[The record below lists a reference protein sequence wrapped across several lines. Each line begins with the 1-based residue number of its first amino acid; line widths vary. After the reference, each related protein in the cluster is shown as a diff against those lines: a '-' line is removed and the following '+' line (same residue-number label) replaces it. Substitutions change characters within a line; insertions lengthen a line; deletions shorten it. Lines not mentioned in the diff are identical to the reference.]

1 MPRLLIAED
10 NADFAS
16 ALGRKAE
23 GCGWQVTVCRDGT
36 ELVAELATSSPPAL
50 LLIDINMPELDG
62 IEAIQQIAAGPMARG
77 WRIRFMTGGPDVNAV
92 AARMIAGARDLN
104 VGKSLFKPFSMARFA
119 EELDREAELLA
130 DMEHPQRDDE
140 DRPA

>member
-10 NADFAS
+10 NADFAA

-23 GCGWQVTVCRDGT
+23 SCGWQVTLCRDGA
-36 ELVAELATSSPPAL
+36 ELVAELATASPPAL
-50 LLIDINMPELDG
+50 LLVDINMPELDG
-62 IEAIQQIAAGPMARG
+62 IEAIREIAAGSMSRG

-92 AARMIAGARDLN
+92 AARMIAGAKDLN

-119 EELDREAELLA
+119 EELEREAALLA
-130 DMEHPQRDDE
+130 EMERPQPGGE
-140 DRPA
+140 DRHA